1 MSENI
6 KNVLSKTLFLI
17 AFLSC
22 SLWITAQTKNVTGT
36 VTDSNGETI
45 IGASILVKGS
55 GNGTITDFEGKFTL
69 ANVSDNAI
77 LHISYIGY
85 VAQDLPI
92 KGKSMLQIV
101 LKEDSELLD
110 EVVVVGYGTQKK
122 VTLTG
127 AVSAVKA
134 EDIIATKNENAQ
146 NMLTG
151 KIAGLR
157 VVQKSAEP
165 GAFNNNFDIRGLGAP
180 LIIID
185 GVPRDNIS
193 RIDPNDIES
202 LSVLKDASAAIYGV
216 RAANGV
222 VLITTKSGKAEKTEL
237 SYSGNIGWQ
246 MPSGLPDVVNAV
258 DWMTLWNEKKMHNVN
273 GGSLRFNDDDMA
285 PYLNGTKRSTDW
297 YDAVI
302 RNASPQTQHNISATG
317 GNEKT
322 HFYISAGYQNQEGI
336 FQSGDFDYERF
347 NLRSNVSAQLTKYLK
362 VDLNITGIMDTQE
375 RPYES
380 ADAIIR
386 SLWRSSPVQSVY
398 ANDNP
403 EYLQQGLVDG
413 SNPVAM
419 MDKDITGYN
428 QWNRKWFQSS
438 VSATYDVPHIK
449 GLSAKVVFS
458 YDFNMED
465 NKKYQQSYNQYNYQ
479 EVDETYRPNLRNNP
493 SKLTR
498 EYYKKESMLYQFSL
512 NYNRTFNQIHN
523 VSGLLLWEGS
533 QRKGD
538 NFYALRELGLELDQL
553 FAGNTTNQVGY
564 MNTDGGALYDKVN
577 QGLVGKFGYDYKSK
591 YMAEFS
597 FRYDGSSMFMSGGQW
612 GFFPA
617 GSAGWRFSEED
628 FWKDSKL
635 SFITNGKLRMSYGK
649 MGDDSAS
656 SYQFITGYYY
666 PAGGDSNKLPG
677 GHVFDGIFTNSAKNK
692 GIANRNITWY
702 IAKTFDVG
710 IDLEAWNGLLGLS
723 ADYFSRS
730 RSGLLATRAGSLP
743 EEVGADLP
751 QENLNSDLTQGV
763 EFELS
768 HRNRINDFSYS
779 AKGLFS
785 FTRIKKKY
793 VERAR
798 SGNSYENWRNNEN
811 DRYQGIWWG
820 YNDAGRYGSYAD
832 IANSSIYVGRD
843 RLPGDYIYQ
852 DWDNDGQITDH
863 DRYPIAMRNNGGPL
877 MNFSLDL
884 GAQYKGF
891 DLNILFQGAAKEY
904 CAYGEQLREP
914 LWGSDYS
921 NAMTQFMDRWH
932 PVDPKADPYNPNTQW
947 VSGYN
952 AYTGSMPEFDSFFSI
967 RNAAYLRMKS
977 IELGYTF
984 PTRWTEK
991 AGIKNLRVYMNG
1003 YNLLTFTGLKDV
1015 DPEHT
1020 NDGEGYNY
1028 PLNKTV
1034 SVGVNVK
1041 F

>member
-6 KNVLSKTLFLI
+6 KNALSKTMFLI

-22 SLWITAQTKNVTGT
+22 SLSMAAQTKNVTGT

-55 GNGTITDFEGKFTL
+55 GNGTITDFEGKFAL
-69 ANVSDNAI
+69 SNVSDNAV
-77 LHISYIGY
+77 LQVSYIGY
-85 VAQDLPI
+85 VSQDIPV
-92 KGKSMLQIV
+92 KGKTVIQIV

-151 KIAGLR
+151 KVAGLR

-185 GVPRDNIS
+185 GVPRDNLS

-258 DWMTLWNEKKMHNVN
+258 DWMTLWNEKKMHNAN
-273 GGSLRFNDDDMA
+273 GGSLRFGDDDFA

-297 YDAVI
+297 YKAVI

-322 HFYISAGYQNQEGI
+322 HFYMSAGYQNQEGI
-336 FQSGDFDYERF
+336 FKSGDFDYERF
-347 NLRSNVSAQLTKYLK
+347 NLRSNVSSQLTKYLK

-380 ADAIIR
+380 ADMIIR
-386 SLWRSSPVQSVY
+386 SLWRSSPIQSVY

-419 MDKDITGYN
+419 MNKDLTGYN

-438 VSATYDVPHIK
+438 ASATYDVPYVK
-449 GLSAKVVFS
+449 GLSAKAVFS
-458 YDFNMED
+458 FDFNMED
-465 NKKYQQSYNQYNYQ
+465 NKKYQAAYNQYNYQ
-479 EVDETYRPNLRNNP
+479 EVDDTYRANLRNNP

-498 EYYKKESMLYQFSL
+498 EYYRKQSMLYQFSL
-512 NYNRTFNQIHN
+512 NYSRTFNQSHN
-523 VSGLLLWEGS
+523 VNALLLWEGS
-533 QRKGD
+533 KRTGD
-538 NFYALRELGLELDQL
+538 NFYALRELGLDLDQL
-553 FAGNTTNQVGY
+553 FAGNTANQVGY

-577 QGLVGKFGYDYKSK
+577 LGLVGKFGYDFKSK
-591 YMAEFS
+591 YLAEFS
-597 FRYDGSSMFMSGGQW
+597 FRYDGSSMFASGGQW

-617 GSAGWRFSEED
+617 GSIGWRFAEEN
-628 FWKDSKL
+628 FWKESNL
-635 SFITNGKLRMSYGK
+635 SFITNGKVRMSYGK

-666 PAGGDSNKLPG
+666 PAGGDNNKLPG
-677 GHVFDGIFTNSAKNK
+677 GHVFDGNFVNSAKNK

-702 IAKTFDVG
+702 IAKTFDIG
-710 IDLEAWNGLLGLS
+710 IDLEAWNGLIGLS

-751 QENLNSDLTQGV
+751 QENLNSDLTQGI
-763 EFELS
+763 ELELS

-785 FTRIKKKY
+785 LTRIKKQY

-811 DRYQGIWWG
+811 NRYQGIWWG
-820 YNDAGRYGSYAD
+820 YGTNGRYGSYAD
-832 IANSSIYVGRD
+832 IANSYIFVNRD
-843 RLPGDYIYQ
+843 RLPGDFIYE
-852 DWDNDGQITDH
+852 DYDGDGQITDH
-863 DRYPIAMRNNGGPL
+863 DRYPIAMRGDGPL
-877 MNFSLDL
+877 INFSLDL
-884 GAQYKGF
+884 SAQYKGF
-891 DLNILFQGAAKEY
+891 DLNVLFQGAAKVY

-932 PVDPKADPYNPNTQW
+932 PVDPKADPYDPNTQW
-947 VSGYN
+947 TSGYH
-952 AYTGSMPEFDSFFSI
+952 AYTGSLPEFDSFFSI
-967 RNAAYLRMKS
+967 HNAAYLRMKS
-977 IELGYTF
+977 IELGYTL
-984 PTRWTEK
+984 PARWTEK
-991 AGIKNLRVYMNG
+991 VGIKNLRIYANG